1 MLSNNTY
8 KDRPSIRIKH
18 NLEQGLVPIQKDPIT
33 VEQPALTP
41 TNEEDNIGAIYS
53 QQWIQ
58 YHLSMAVEML
68 DSLLKHFKDVL
79 KMRKEEQELWMT
91 AMKEEIK
98 SLHER
103 KVWDVVDLPKGCQT
117 IKGRWVYAMKSNG
130 HKKARFV
137 TKGFTQVFRID
148 YKNTFS
154 PVTWFETLQ
163 LLLSLA
169 VLHDWKLEALDVKT
183 AFLFRELKKEINM
196 DQPEGSVVKGK
207 EFKVCHLWKAIYSLK
222 QAALQWNKQLHKS
235 FTRSLSDP
243 GTYFKITSQ
252 DIIILLV
259 YVDDA
264 LFMGS
269 NKTQVLTH
277 NKQFMK
283 RWESHDL
290 GKAKEYLGMRITRNC
305 KKWTITLDQTCYAE
319 KVVKWFGQENCK
331 PISVPLPTGYNL
343 RSNPNKEANA
353 TLQSQYQLI
362 IGSLLYIMLGT
373 QPDIAY
379 SIIKM
384 LQFSVNQ
391 TKEHLQKVLY
401 IVHYL
406 SSTTDLC
413 ICYSGLGDKNGFIVY
428 SDMDWG
434 GNIETSRSIT
444 GYAMFLANGII
455 SWLSQQ

>member
-1 MLSNNTY
+1 MIWNSTTTPLSG
-8 KDRPSIRIKH
+8 S
-18 NLEQGLVPIQKDPIT
+18 
-33 VEQPALTP
+33 A
-41 TNEEDNIGAIYS
+41 S
-53 QQWIQ
+53 W
-58 YHLSMAVEML
+58 
-68 DSLLKHFKDVL
+68 
-79 KMRKEEQELWMT
+79 
-91 AMKEEIK
+91 
-98 SLHER
+98 
-103 KVWDVVDLPKGCQT
+103 
-117 IKGRWVYAMKSNG
+117 
-130 HKKARFV
+130 
-137 TKGFTQVFRID
+137 
-148 YKNTFS
+148 
-154 PVTWFETLQ
+154 
-163 LLLSLA
+163 
-169 VLHDWKLEALDVKT
+169 LEAWSTWCQDC
-183 AFLFRELKKEINM
+183 LFIQRIEKEINM

-235 FTRSLSDP
+235 FTCSLSDP

-331 PISVPLPTGYNL
+331 LISVPLPTGYNL
-343 RSNPNKEANA
+343 RSNPDKEANA

-379 SIIKM
+379 SIIKI
-384 LQFSVNQ
+384 LQFSVNP

-428 SDMDWG
+428 SDMDWSG
-434 GNIETSRSIT
+434 DIETSWSIT

-455 SWLSQQ
+455 SWLSQQQKRVHLSFTEAAYVGMTETACQIQWIQNLYEEIRNSTILCSYQSAIHWHLHKEFGQDQISG